1 MKNKTKNT
9 LKPLSKTDEK
19 LNKIQKLIKNDQNIK
34 HIISKG
40 EKTIRNFRMNDQ
52 DGRSIR
58 CHAHL
63 LPQAYQKNTTTS
75 SMIHTQHLLNAGRR
89 TPKRARNLHITG

>member
-1 MKNKTKNT
+1 MRNFQNQKKKNIKPHIKEAFQRTIKRNMKNKTKNT

-52 DGRSIR
+52 DGE
-58 CHAHL
+58 
-63 LPQAYQKNTTTS
+63 
-75 SMIHTQHLLNAGRR
+75 
-89 TPKRARNLHITG
+89 